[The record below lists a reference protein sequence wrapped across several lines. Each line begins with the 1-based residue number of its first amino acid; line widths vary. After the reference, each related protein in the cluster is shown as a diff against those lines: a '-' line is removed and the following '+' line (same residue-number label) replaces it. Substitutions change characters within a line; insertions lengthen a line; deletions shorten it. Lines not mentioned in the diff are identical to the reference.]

1 MFTIVSFAAMMIAT
15 AHVLRTNW
23 PANGMP
29 LLAWQSHV
37 GAIVAMLI
45 EITTRALKIQAS
57 AHAIGAPIPFAT
69 SLRVCLAGDF
79 AAAITPARS
88 GAEPA
93 RFLVLAEAGVSASA
107 RVIILFL
114 ELLLEMISLALV
126 CVVLAILFSGRGA
139 SASGLLALVGGYS
152 TAVLGITAIGVVLAR
167 RRTNGPPPAWA
178 RRIGLHAG
186 RWRVLQRTLRQLKG
200 SMRALR
206 SANRRL
212 MSIAFAGSVL
222 HVICKVAALPLL
234 VYLSA
239 PEFPLTMQ
247 TLAPLVLW
255 PLALFYGGVVVP
267 APGGGGFIEGAF
279 AATLKDA
286 IPAAVFAASLLWW
299 RFYTF
304 YLYIIVGGLAAG
316 DAALRAI
323 KRRGNDATDSGNQQG
338 T

>member
-139 SASGLLALVGGYS
+139 SARAPRCSASRRLVS
-152 TAVLGITAIGVVLAR
+152 CSRVVA
-167 RRTNGPPPAWA
+167 PAD
-178 RRIGLHAG
+178 
-186 RWRVLQRTLRQLKG
+186 LRQSG
-200 SMRALR
+200 RAGLACTR
-206 SANRRL
+206 GDGVCCRERCVSSRVRCAH
-212 MSIAFAGSVL
+212 FA
-222 HVICKVAALPLL
+222 P
-234 VYLSA
+234 
-239 PEFPLTMQ
+239 
-247 TLAPLVLW
+247 
-255 PLALFYGGVVVP
+255 
-267 APGGGGFIEGAF
+267 
-279 AATLKDA
+279 
-286 IPAAVFAASLLWW
+286 
-299 RFYTF
+299 R
-304 YLYIIVGGLAAG
+304 IVG
-316 DAALRAI
+316 
-323 KRRGNDATDSGNQQG
+323 
-338 T
+338 

>member
-1 MFTIVSFAAMMIAT
+1 M
-15 AHVLRTNW
+15 
-23 PANGMP
+23 
-29 LLAWQSHV
+29 LAWQSHL
-37 GAIVAMLI
+37 GAITAMI
-45 EITTRALKIQAS
+45 VEVVTRALKIQAS
-57 AHAIGAPIPFAT
+57 ARAIGAPIPFAT
-69 SLRVCLAGDF
+69 SLRLCLAGDF

-93 RFLVLAEAGVSASA
+93 RFLVLAEAGVAPAS

-114 ELLLEMISLALV
+114 ELLLEMLSLALV
-126 CVVLAILFSGRGA
+126 CIVLAMLFGGRGE
-139 SASGLLALVGGYS
+139 STSGLLALVGGYS
-152 TAVLGITAIGVVLAR
+152 TVVLGATAIGFVLAR
-167 RRTNGPPPAWA
+167 RRANGPPPSWA
-178 RRIGLHAG
+178 RTIGLHAG
-186 RWRVLQRTLRQLKG
+186 RWRTLQRTLRQLKESIG
-200 SMRALR
+200 ALR
-206 SANRRL
+206 TADRR
-212 MSIAFAGSVL
+212 MMTVAFAGSVL

-239 PEFPLTMQ
+239 PTFPFTMD

-304 YLYIIVGGLAAG
+304 YIYIIVGGLAAG

-323 KRRGNDATDSGNQQG
+323 KRRGADAADSGNQRG